1 MMKETVNYHE
11 EVIEAEY
18 SSEGYVIVNYARSYN
33 LNRILVNG
41 KWVIVTDLG
50 KTINEVTP
58 GKEFEPCESY
68 VHTSVKMWI
77 ESEKLLEILKGIVD
91 SSDIDIK
98 LVSKKVSRRINMH
111 DIKECKEEKVVNYV
125 RYNDMSFAYT
135 GDPHDIPSI
144 IEYLKTSIVNI
155 PSKRLLTESGR
166 VTFIL
171 DPEVAGHVFHHLV
184 LNYMRGNA
192 PAFKINE
199 KIFGEITIYDNPLNP
214 FSHSFSYFDDEG
226 VRTRKKELIGDGI
239 IINYL
244 GTLTSKF
251 GNAGNA
257 RGLLPKP
264 DYFTLEFKTGDWKL
278 DEMIQ
283 ESKGSYLAIGV
294 KRSEMVQNSVRIYPR
309 SVIKVGEGR
318 VFIRE
323 VAIPLQDLLSI
334 DAITRETKGV
344 FIDEEHGGVMPYIRM
359 KARAILY

>member
-1 MMKETVNYHE
+1 NNPL
-11 EVIEAEY
+11 A
-18 SSEGYVIVNYARSYN
+18 
-33 LNRILVNG
+33 
-41 KWVIVTDLG
+41 
-50 KTINEVTP
+50 
-58 GKEFEPCESY
+58 F
-68 VHTSVKMWI
+68 
-77 ESEKLLEILKGIVD
+77 
-91 SSDIDIK
+91 
-98 LVSKKVSRRINMH
+98 
-111 DIKECKEEKVVNYV
+111 
-125 RYNDMSFAYT
+125 
-135 GDPHDIPSI
+135 
-144 IEYLKTSIVNI
+144 
-155 PSKRLLTESGR
+155 
-166 VTFIL
+166 
-171 DPEVAGHVFHHLV
+171 
-184 LNYMRGNA
+184 

-344 FIDEEHGGVMPYIRM
+344 
-359 KARAILY
+359 L